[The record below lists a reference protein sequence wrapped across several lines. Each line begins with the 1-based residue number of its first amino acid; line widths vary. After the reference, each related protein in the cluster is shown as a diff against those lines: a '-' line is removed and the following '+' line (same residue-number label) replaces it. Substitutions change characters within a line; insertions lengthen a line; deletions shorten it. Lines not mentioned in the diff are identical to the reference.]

1 MQYIS
6 VASGI
11 FVKDEKIL
19 LVHHNGFDKW
29 VFPGGHIDD
38 EETPAQTAG
47 REFLEETNVK
57 VETISAAPPAFEGDD
72 NDTPIPLPFYM
83 GLAKGGFDSPR
94 VIYYYYVKAVNDS
107 WELNHQKEEL
117 HGVAWFG
124 KDDLK
129 SLDTFEQVR
138 VLSLFAIDNYPK
150 E

>member
-1 MQYIS
+1 MYIA

-38 EETPAQTAG
+38 EETPAQSAE

-57 VETISAAPPAFEGDD
+57 VEAISAVPPAFAGDD

-83 GLAKGGFDSPR
+83 GLAREGFDSPR
-94 VIYYYYVKAVNDS
+94 VIYYYYVKPVEDN
-107 WELNHQKEEL
+107 WEISHQKEEL
-117 HGVAWFG
+117 YGINWFS
-124 KDDLK
+124 KEDLQAVE
-129 SLDTFEQVR
+129 TFDQVR
-138 VLSLFAIDNYPK
+138 ALARHAIDNYPK